1 MDSRKPKI
9 TEVSEAPDAKERTA
23 AIVDSSEQVAQLL
36 KECKSCTT
44 CCSGN
49 AFLDANLFLT
59 LQDGTFIHS
68 FSNNHAKYTRIT
80 TKSGIYCKEKM
91 GFVPSIYTLSMFGG
105 AAAAVKQ
112 ASYSFIPNGEQRQR
126 QPITASEFETIF
138 DRLPESVKVILQ
150 RRELTVLMPIAPA
163 EELDE
168 EADEESE
175 LEDGRQGP
183 SSPAPAR

>member
-9 TEVSEAPDAKERTA
+9 TEVSEAPDAKERT
-23 AIVDSSEQVAQLL
+23 DSSEQVAQLL

-80 TKSGIYCKEKM
+80 TESGIYSKEKM
-91 GFVPSIYTLSMFGG
+91 GCVPSMYTLSMFGG
-105 AAAAVKQ
+105 AAAAVRQ
-112 ASYSFIPNGEQRQR
+112 ASYSFIPNGAQRQS
-126 QPITASEFETIF
+126 ITASEFESIF